1 MGAATTSPAPPSG
14 RVERVLAFLERH
26 PWITDAL
33 FVAIPLSL
41 LTFAASRDS
50 FYGQN
55 PLLPGWVELTLS
67 LTMTGVLALRRTLLL
82 PAAMTVAGAA
92 LLMVVLLIPPSIQIV
107 AVPITVYT
115 VAKFG
120 SPKISR
126 AFLGLGLAGAVL
138 VLVPYAANV
147 YWIGPASARRR

>member
-1 MGAATTSPAPPSG
+1 MGDATTPLAPPSG
-14 RVERVLAFLERH
+14 RVERVLAFLERQ

-41 LTFAASRDS
+41 LTYASQDS
-50 FYGQN
+50 FYGPN
-55 PLLPGWVELTLS
+55 PFPPGWVELTLS
-67 LTMTGVLALRRTLLL
+67 LTMTGVLALRRTLLV
-82 PAAMTVAGAA
+82 PAAMTIAAAA
-92 LLMVVLLIPPSIQIV
+92 LLMVVLLIPPSFQIV

-120 SPKISR
+120 SPKVSK

-138 VLVPYAANV
+138 VL
-147 YWIGPASARRR
+147 